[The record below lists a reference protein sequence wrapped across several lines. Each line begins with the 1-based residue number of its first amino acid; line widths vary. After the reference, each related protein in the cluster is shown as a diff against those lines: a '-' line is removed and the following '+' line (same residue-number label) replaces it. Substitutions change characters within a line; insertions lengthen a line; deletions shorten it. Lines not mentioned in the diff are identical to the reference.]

1 VHVAPITVSSE
12 LIGVIRRHFIWRE
25 ASDRAVRAL
34 AACANDRTF
43 APGEAI
49 LSASEPARAI
59 YLLVDGAARVFYP
72 PKSGHGPEV
81 TVKLFWAPTAF
92 GEAETVINASFEETV
107 QALTHTRVLI
117 TPASKYF
124 RIMRSETSISFRQYL
139 DLAQRFAVAIRTAR
153 SANHD
158 DLSERVVALII
169 SYVNHFGTPHEGGVL
184 IDYALTQDDIAC
196 QVGSNRRSIVRA
208 LQSLYKDRTL
218 VRIGRR
224 YWVPSVEGL
233 LATTRGT
240 VPDCSYRAE
249 ENAWADSGA

>member
-1 VHVAPITVSSE
+1 VHVAPISISSE

-34 AACANDRTF
+34 AAYTHDRTF
-43 APGEAI
+43 KPGESI
-49 LSASEPARAI
+49 LSAGEPARSI
-59 YLLVDGAARVFYP
+59 YLLVDGAVRVFLP
-72 PKSGHGPEV
+72 PRSGDGPEV

-92 GEAETVINASFEETV
+92 GEAETVIQAPHEETV
-107 QALTHTRVLI
+107 QALTHARVLI

-124 RIMRSETSISFRQYL
+124 RIMRTETSVAFRQYI
-139 DLAQRFAVAIRTAR
+139 DLAQRFAISIRTAR
-153 SANHD
+153 AANHD
-158 DLSERVVALII
+158 DLSDRVVALII

-184 IDYALTQDDIAC
+184 IDYVLTQDDIAC

-208 LQSLYKDRTL
+208 LRGLYKDGTL
-218 VRIGRR
+218 VRRGRR
-224 YWVPSVEGL
+224 YYVPSIERL

-249 ENAWADSGA
+249 ENAWASPGV